1 MVDRFQLIING
12 AEIINAY
19 SELVDPLEQRRR
31 LEAQARCRAEGDEEA
46 MVMDEDYIA
55 AMEYGM
61 PPISG
66 WGMGIDRVFQV
77 LTGQEN
83 IRDSILFPLMRP
95 LA

>member
-1 MVDRFQLIING
+1 
-12 AEIINAY
+12 
-19 SELVDPLEQRRR
+19 
-31 LEAQARCRAEGDEEA
+31 
-46 MVMDEDYIA
+46 MDEDYIA

-66 WGMGIDRVFQV
+66 WGIGIDRVFQV